1 MANKY
6 PDESIPMSV
15 FSKGRTYGDVL
26 EAFMASY
33 ETAHKE
39 ASKQVGKSGE
49 EIFADTLACVAYR
62 MYLLGV
68 QDGMEPAGTDGRDS
82 K

>member
-1 MANKY
+1 MENKHT
-6 PDESIPMSV
+6 DESIPMSV
-15 FSKGRTYGDVL
+15 FSKGRTYSEVL
-26 EAFMASY
+26 DAFMASY

-49 EIFADTLACVAYR
+49 EIFADTLSLVAYR

>member
-15 FSKGRTYGDVL
+15 FSKGRTYGEVL
-26 EAFMASY
+26 GAFMASY

-39 ASKQVGKSGE
+39 ASKQAGKSGE
-49 EIFADTLACVAYR
+49 EIFADTLACDAYR

-68 QDGMEPAGTDGRDS
+68 QDGMEPTRTDGRDS